1 MRGPASLAPEH
12 LRRLPAAR
20 RRQRGVGW
28 PGGQLIEVRGGER
41 GRDQDVVRALRV
53 QRLGVILEE
62 DEDAKRELAGDGRDL
77 QRARGGR
84 GWRRR

>member
-12 LRRLPAAR
+12 LRRLPAALR
-20 RRQRGVGW
+20 CQRGVAW
-28 PGGQLIEVRGGER
+28 PGEQLVEVRGGER

-53 QRLGVILEE
+53 RRLGVILK
-62 DEDAKRELAGDGRDL
+62 DEDAERERDGDGRDL

-84 GWRRR
+84 GRRRR